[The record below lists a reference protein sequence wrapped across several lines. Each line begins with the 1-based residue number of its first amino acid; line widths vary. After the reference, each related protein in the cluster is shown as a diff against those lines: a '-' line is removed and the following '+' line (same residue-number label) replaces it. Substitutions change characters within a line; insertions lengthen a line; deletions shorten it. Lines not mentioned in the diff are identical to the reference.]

1 MNTRRDTQNELVRR
15 YGYRLTDGKDGAV
28 FLAEVDRNDPGR
40 VTDSLMMIPA
50 VGDIVFYT
58 DRHDPDI
65 ASAYFVACQI
75 RNVR

>member
-40 VTDSLMMIPA
+40 VTDSLMMIKPN
-50 VGDIVFYT
+50 GEIVFYT
-58 DRHDPDI
+58 DRNDPVT
-65 ASAYFVACQI
+65 ASAYFVACQV